1 MRRSDKT
8 QNQAEAAQVS
18 EECGTKGQAEGQL
31 CSCVQGCFRDTRK
44 FLLGQE
50 GDAAAASVTRDVG
63 LLAPSGRQGPKDG
76 ERTFEEPPCG
86 GRLRVS
92 VGVVT
97 GNECGHLNNRGPHSA
112 IGGGTNRQRHV

>member
-50 GDAAAASVTRDVG
+50 EGDAAAASVTRDVG
-63 LLAPSGRQGPKDG
+63 LLAPSGRQGPDIRGTALWG
-76 ERTFEEPPCG
+76 ETQG
-86 GRLRVS
+86 LR
-92 VGVVT
+92 
-97 GNECGHLNNRGPHSA
+97 
-112 IGGGTNRQRHV
+112 GGGHG